1 MSDYFLADDLSGA
14 LDAAAAFHR
23 AGRVVQVPLDPADWV
38 GNAPG
43 EITGLTTETRNAPPA
58 EAAAAVIAAITRG
71 RELGARLVYKKI
83 DSTLRG
89 PVAAELAAVLDAL
102 PETRLLFAPANPAV
116 GRTVRNG
123 VLLVHGRPVHETDFG
138 RDPICPVRESRLRA
152 LLAELPESLVDI
164 PDTTDAGDLDRA
176 VTDQMTRGGPWVAVG
191 SGALARPVAAKLAG
205 ARTAPVTAKA
215 SPTPA
220 PGSVLF
226 LGGSAHALNRR
237 QAARLW
243 SARNVPLHEFSL
255 ADSVEVFAT
264 KVATSLRERGA
275 ASVLVAPARGD
286 SAVIR
291 DRLTAVATAALAAT
305 GAARVFATGGET
317 ARALCVALG
326 VRVLR
331 FEAELEPGLAAAS
344 GTGTAGPLMFAVKP
358 GGFGDDDTWVR
369 AADYLARGA

>member
-23 AGRVVQVPLDPADWV
+23 TGRVVQVPLDRADWTTT
-38 GNAPG
+38 APG
-43 EITGLTTETRNAPPA
+43 EITGLNTETRNTPA
-58 EAAAAVIAAITRG
+58 AAAAVAVGAALARG

-89 PVAAELAAVLDAL
+89 PVAAELAAVLGAL

-116 GRTVRNG
+116 GRTVRDG

-138 RDPICPVRESRLRA
+138 RDPVSPVRESRLRA
-152 LLAELPESLVDI
+152 LLASLPAGSVEI
-164 PDTTDAGDLDRA
+164 PDTFDAGDLDRA
-176 VTDQMTRGGPWVAVG
+176 VADQMTRGGPWVAVG
-191 SGALARPVAAKLAG
+191 SGALARPVATTLAAG
-205 ARTAPVTAKA
+205 NAVK
-215 SPTPA
+215 TPA
-220 PGSVLF
+220 MDPPAAAPGPVLF
-226 LGGSAHALNRR
+226 LGGSAHAINRR

-243 SARNVPLHEFSL
+243 SARNVPLHELNL

-264 KVATSLRERGA
+264 KVAASLRDRKA
-275 ASVLVAPARGD
+275 ASVLVAPERGD
-286 SAVIR
+286 SALIR
-291 DRLTAVATAALAAT
+291 DRLTAVACAALAAT
-305 GAARVFATGGET
+305 GATRVFATGGET

-344 GTGTAGPLMFAVKP
+344 GEGSTGPLLFAVKP
-358 GGFGDDDTWVR
+358 GGFGNDDTWLR
-369 AADYLARGA
+369 AADYLVRGA